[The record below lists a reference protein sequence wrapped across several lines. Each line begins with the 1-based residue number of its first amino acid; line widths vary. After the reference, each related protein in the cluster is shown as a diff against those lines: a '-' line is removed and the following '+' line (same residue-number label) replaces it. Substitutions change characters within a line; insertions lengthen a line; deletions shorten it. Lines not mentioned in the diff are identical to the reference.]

1 MRKETSRRLRL
12 QREADAKAAR
22 SPAYLRAPIS
32 CIMGHVDT
40 GECTFLLLLEV
51 LFMIAI
57 LYMLILCTILYIHC
71 SYSVFEVIFIILYI
85 LMLMFAWFV
94 CFAVL

>member
-40 GECTFLLLLEV
+40 GEYYYCLLYLRLADIIIFLLV
-51 LFMIAI
+51 VAHLF
-57 LYMLILCTILYIHC
+57 
-71 SYSVFEVIFIILYI
+71 VFVIFL
-85 LMLMFAWFV
+85 
-94 CFAVL
+94 